1 MVKNQMLITNG
12 TLNRVPPSI
21 QNLMWYVVK
30 FVKPNAKF
38 HEFSFIALNDD
49 ELNQLLTHRIE
60 DLNYIKKYRFKSP
73 SPINE
78 TVYIVND
85 FASTMLLAEEY

>member
-12 TLNRVPPSI
+12 ILNRVPSSI
-21 QNLMWYVVK
+21 QNLMWYIVK
-30 FVKPNAKF
+30 LMKPNAKF
-38 HEFSFIALNDD
+38 HEFSFVALNDD
-49 ELNQLLTHRIE
+49 ELNQFLTHRIK
-60 DLNYIKKYRFKSP
+60 DLNYEKKYRLKSP